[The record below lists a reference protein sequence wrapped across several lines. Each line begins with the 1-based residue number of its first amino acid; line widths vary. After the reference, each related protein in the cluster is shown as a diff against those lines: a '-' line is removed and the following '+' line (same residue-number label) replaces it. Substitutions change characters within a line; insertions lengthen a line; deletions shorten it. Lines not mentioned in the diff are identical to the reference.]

1 MPNVWKLE
9 RVRGTKFC
17 RNVSN
22 EKSCEIPGLQ
32 LIPFLSYS
40 GKTKRREN
48 KIPPPPQVRVK
59 SLIRKLQDL
68 CFRACNPSLYFLANH
83 CGYQFSE
90 VLTEVFLRILM
101 FSVHRFTFCSSKF
114 HKYIIRGTHAIQV
127 ITGEIRLFDFT

>member
-1 MPNVWKLE
+1 MSGNWSELGIPNFAGMSLMKNPAKYQGYSLYRFWVIQE
-9 RVRGTKFC
+9 RPKGGRI
-17 RNVSN
+17 
-22 EKSCEIPGLQ
+22 KS
-32 LIPFLSYS
+32 
-40 GKTKRREN
+40 
-48 KIPPPPQVRVK
+48 PPPPQVRVK

-101 FSVHRFTFCSSKF
+101 FSVHWFTFCSSKF